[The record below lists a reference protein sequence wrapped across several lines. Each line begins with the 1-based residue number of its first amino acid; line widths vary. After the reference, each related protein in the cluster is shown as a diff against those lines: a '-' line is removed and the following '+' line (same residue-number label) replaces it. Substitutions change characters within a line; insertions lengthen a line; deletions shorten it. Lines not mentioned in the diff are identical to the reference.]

1 MPLKKSRWFVS
12 AVCISLL
19 AVGGAARAEE
29 KSSLEPRAE
38 RILLAAITNLANAK
52 SYMFRGDTTTE
63 GQLPGGHRLEYTGTV
78 QGAVRRP
85 DHAWVRVENEDV
97 QRTNWYDGKT
107 FAYLDVKANA
117 YATWPA
123 PPTINEL
130 FDKLKEKLGFVPPMA
145 PLMRQLDGKE
155 VLKSAKSGFYVGEAI
170 VRGSACSHLFFSQE
184 NNDWELWIDNVVPLI
199 RRMVITYKK
208 LPGTPKYS
216 VTFTDWD
223 FNATLPDSVFAFYP
237 PPGATRAEFE
247 IVNP

>member
-19 AVGGAARAEE
+19 AAGSAARAEE
-29 KSSLEPRAE
+29 KSPIEPRAE
-38 RILLAAITNLANAK
+38 RILLAAITNLAEAK
-52 SYMFRGDTTTE
+52 SYMFRGETTTE

-85 DHAWVRVENEDV
+85 DHAWVRVESEDV
-97 QRTNWYDGKT
+97 RRTNWYDGKT
-107 FAYLDVKANA
+107 FAYLDVGANV

-123 PPTINEL
+123 PPTINE
-130 FDKLKEKLGFVPPMA
+130 FFVKLKEKLGFVPPMA
-145 PLMRQLDGKE
+145 PLMRQIDLKE
-155 VLKSAKSGFYVGEAI
+155 GLKSVTSGFYVGEAV
-170 VRGSACSHLFFSQE
+170 VRGSACSHLFFTQE
-184 NNDWELWIDNVVPLI
+184 NNDWELWVDNVVPVI
-199 RRMVITYKK
+199 RRMVITYTK

-247 IVNP
+247 IVQP

>member
-1 MPLKKSRWFVS
+1 MPLKKSRWLLP

-19 AVGGAARAEE
+19 AAGSAARAEE
-29 KSSLEPRAE
+29 KTSIDPRAE
-38 RILLAAITNLANAK
+38 RILKAALGTISAAK
-52 SYMFRGDTTTE
+52 SYMFRGETTTE
-63 GQLPGGHRLEYTGTV
+63 GQLPGGQRLEYAGTV

-85 DHAWVRVENEDV
+85 DHAWVRVENEEV

-107 FAYLDVKANA
+107 FAYLDVGANA

-130 FDKLKEKLGFVPPMA
+130 FDKLGEKFGFVPPMA
-145 PLMRQLDGKE
+145 PMMRQLDGKT
-155 VLKSAKSGFYVGEAI
+155 VLKNAKSGFYVGEAV

-208 LPGTPKYS
+208 LPGTPKYA

-223 FNATLPDSVFAFYP
+223 FNATLPDFVFAFDP
-237 PPGATRAEFE
+237 PRGATRAEFE